1 MIHMTVTLR
10 PKSDAV
16 RHGPGLRRNGPRIVG
31 RVFGPLCPTGGTAR
45 GPLCRPAPPCPA
57 LLSGDSRRCPGCVL
71 DDLGH
76 PADRLTEQDAPPARK
91 CQICRIPLFFKDS
104 GFSYK
109 IGWFR

>member
-1 MIHMTVTLR
+1 MIHRTVTLR

-16 RHGPGLRRNGPRIVG
+16 RHAPGLRRNGPRIVG
-31 RVFGPLCPTGGTAR
+31 RVSGPLCPTWATVR

-76 PADRLTEQDAPPARK
+76 PADRLT
-91 CQICRIPLFFKDS
+91 
-104 GFSYK
+104 G
-109 IGWFR
+109 